1 MEQYK
6 DCNRNGYQRYPVSS
20 NRMNYGNRNSCNSN
34 AGNSGSCNK
43 NTCNSGSCNVNSG
56 NRNSCNSGS
65 CNANSGNRNS
75 CNSGYGMEPRNMNRG
90 RNDCEATRKMMETCG
105 TQSPHPVGMAYV
117 PSQEFGELYDAKK
130 GLREGTMFPALNLIF
145 CGVRGK

>member
-20 NRMNYGNRNSCNSN
+20 NRMNYGNSGNMRSSNSCGCNRNSNNSN
-34 AGNSGSCNK
+34 SYNS
-43 NTCNSGSCNVNSG
+43 NSG
-56 NRNSCNSGS
+56 NRNSCNS
-65 CNANSGNRNS
+65 NAG
-75 CNSGYGMEPRNMNRG
+75 NSGYGMEPRNMNRG

>member
-20 NRMNYGNRNSCNSN
+20 NRMNYGNSGNMRSSNSCGCNRNSNNSN
-34 AGNSGSCNK
+34 AGNSG
-43 NTCNSGSCNVNSG
+43 
-56 NRNSCNSGS
+56 
-65 CNANSGNRNS
+65 
-75 CNSGYGMEPRNMNRG
+75 YGMEPCNLNRG

>member
-20 NRMNYGNRNSCNSN
+20 NRMNYGNSGNMRNSNSCGCNRNSCNSN
-34 AGNSGSCNK
+34 AG
-43 NTCNSGSCNVNSG
+43 
-56 NRNSCNSGS
+56 
-65 CNANSGNRNS
+65 
-75 CNSGYGMEPRNMNRG
+75 NSGYGMEPRNMNRG
-90 RNDCEATRKMMETCG
+90 RNDCEATRRMMETCG

>member
-20 NRMNYGNRNSCNSN
+20 NRMNYGNSGNMRSSNSCGCNRNSNNSN
-34 AGNSGSCNK
+34 AG
-43 NTCNSGSCNVNSG
+43 
-56 NRNSCNSGS
+56 
-65 CNANSGNRNS
+65 
-75 CNSGYGMEPRNMNRG
+75 NSGYGMEPRNLNRG

>member
-20 NRMNYGNRNSCNSN
+20 NRMNYGNSGNMRSSNSCGCNRNSNNSN
-34 AGNSGSCNK
+34 AG
-43 NTCNSGSCNVNSG
+43 
-56 NRNSCNSGS
+56 
-65 CNANSGNRNS
+65 
-75 CNSGYGMEPRNMNRG
+75 NSGYGMEPRNLNRG

-105 TQSPHPVGMAYV
+105 TQSLHPVGMAYV

>member
-20 NRMNYGNRNSCNSN
+20 NRMNYGNSGNMRSSNSCGCNRNSNNSN
-34 AGNSGSCNK
+34 AG
-43 NTCNSGSCNVNSG
+43 
-56 NRNSCNSGS
+56 
-65 CNANSGNRNS
+65 
-75 CNSGYGMEPRNMNRG
+75 NSGYGMEPRNLNRG

-130 GLREGTMFPALNLIF
+130 GLREGTMFPVLNLIF

>member
-1 MEQYK
+1 
-6 DCNRNGYQRYPVSS
+6 
-20 NRMNYGNRNSCNSN
+20 
-34 AGNSGSCNK
+34 
-43 NTCNSGSCNVNSG
+43 
-56 NRNSCNSGS
+56 
-65 CNANSGNRNS
+65 
-75 CNSGYGMEPRNMNRG
+75 MEPRNLNRG